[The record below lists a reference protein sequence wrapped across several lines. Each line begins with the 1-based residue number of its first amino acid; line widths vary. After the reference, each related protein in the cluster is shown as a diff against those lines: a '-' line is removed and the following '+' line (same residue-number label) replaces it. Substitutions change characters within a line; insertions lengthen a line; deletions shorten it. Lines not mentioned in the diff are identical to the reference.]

1 MGAIEMSMDLDFTKG
16 MAGARPALPE
26 PAVLP
31 QSEIGALRP
40 ELGGNFIYY
49 VRAGLPRVA
58 ALTDAP
64 ILVVEDD
71 PDTRRLVEKVLTL
84 QGFAVRG
91 AADSREF
98 QEAIRRP
105 PLPQLVLLDVELPR
119 ISGFKLLTALR
130 QHPQTSAIP
139 VVMVTARTA
148 NKDLLY
154 GLSLGA
160 DGYLSKPFTVDGL
173 RSMIDRVLPR
183 RA

>member
-16 MAGARPALPE
+16 MKAASPALPE

-31 QSEIGALRP
+31 ESEIGASRP
-40 ELGGNFIYY
+40 ELGGNCIFY
-49 VRAGLPRVA
+49 VRAGVSRPA
-58 ALTDAP
+58 APDVP

-71 PDTRRLVEKVLTL
+71 PDTRRLLEKVLTL

-98 QEAIRRP
+98 QQAIRRP
-105 PLPQLVLLDVELPR
+105 PLPQLILLDVELPR

-139 VVMVTARTA
+139 IVMVTARTQ

-160 DGYLSKPFTVDGL
+160 DGYLSKPFTVEAL

>member
-16 MAGARPALPE
+16 VRAANPTLPDAAALP
-26 PAVLP
+26 P
-31 QSEIGALRP
+31 SEIGASRP
-40 ELGGNFIYY
+40 ELGGNCIFY
-49 VRAGLPRVA
+49 VRAGVA
-58 ALTDAP
+58 RPASADAP

-71 PDTRRLVEKVLTL
+71 PDTRRLLEKVLAL

-105 PLPQLVLLDVELPR
+105 PLPQLILLDVELPR